1 MASQDALVCYAA
13 DRMGLRFGVKD
24 ALHPGGHHGQDV
36 RLPGGGGSAVVAYEE
51 CTVVECG
58 TEVTRGFTSILGWYL
73 VARAKSDGRLI
84 GWAHLRRGT
93 RASLGKVLKPGDL
106 VGLAASGPLPAKAL
120 GPDVAGI
127 DYPGTAWSAPHIHT
141 TDSDTIAGIF
151 AGNTVD
157 PLPRIQR
164 ALARLAPAG
173 TGTLTPVIVKPKPTP
188 APVTPP
194 PLPKEEVDMIR
205 IQHAERGIA
214 LIAGGYFKQLAND
227 EEVRGSDKLVAV
239 GVPHINT
246 ADAREWD
253 VLRALAQNG
262 TLALV
267 NGVRGLTID
276 DIRKAVA
283 EGLAAAQATPV
294 EVVPAQ

>member
-1 MASQDALVCYAA
+1 MSAQDALTQYGA
-13 DRMGLRFGVKD
+13 DRIGLRFGVKD
-24 ALHPGGHHGQDV
+24 ALHPAGHHGQDV

-51 CTVVECG
+51 CVVVESG

-73 VARAKSDGRLI
+73 VARAKSDGRFL

-93 RASLGKVLKPGDL
+93 RASVGDVLKPGDL
-106 VGLAASGPLPAKAL
+106 VGLAASGPLPSKAL

-127 DYPGTAWSAPHIHT
+127 NYPGTAWSAPHIHT
-141 TDSDTIAGIF
+141 TDGKTAADIF

-173 TGTLTPVIVKPKPTP
+173 TGTLTPVVTKP
-188 APVTPP
+188 APVTPPPP

-227 EEVRGSDKLVAV
+227 EEVRGSDKLVQV
-239 GVPHINT
+239 GVPHIN
-246 ADAREWD
+246 AESAREWD

-262 TLALV
+262 TLAAHVLV
-267 NGVRGLTID
+267 GLTVD
-276 DIRKAVA
+276 DVRKAVA
-283 EGLAAAQATPV
+283 EALAAAKVAEQVDAI
-294 EVVPAQ
+294 